1 MEKKFLGYIEIH
13 IVAFKYYFLFFNINF
28 IDLMKL
34 SLFKI
39 IPRYLYNSYVT
50 TAYAFNS
57 DVRAKLKEKV
67 SKIREDVPDF
77 VPGLAIVQVY
87 IASNLQIHQI

>member
-1 MEKKFLGYIEIH
+1 
-13 IVAFKYYFLFFNINF
+13 
-28 IDLMKL
+28 MKL

-87 IASNLQIHQI
+87 IASKRSNSSNIILIFYFR